1 MQPHIP
7 YYALQKKNTTKNI
20 PTLITSKIMII
31 FCIPH
36 TPSNKKTNISR
47 IPPTYIQLICI
58 IPSHPKH
65 NEKSLHHHN
74 THKKRYLNKPDMI
87 NTSAYFHQ
95 PISLFQTKAPLNNE
109 QHKTIYLQTIQYIV
123 TQLSH
128 FYHPL
133 TPPTAPSH
141 PHGPPA
147 YFFLRQASAR
157 NGALRRADCLSGA
170 SFCPLA

>member
-1 MQPHIP
+1 
-7 YYALQKKNTTKNI
+7 
-20 PTLITSKIMII
+20 MII

-128 FYHPL
+128 FYHPRTASPRS
-133 TPPTAPSH
+133 TPPARSPGLLFSPSSER
-141 PHGPPA
+141 PQRSVKKGRL
-147 YFFLRQASAR
+147 FERSEFLPFSVVKEAS
-157 NGALRRADCLSGA
+157 RRKK
-170 SFCPLA
+170 